1 MHGLLAVK
9 VEKDGRHIDV
19 ALAAL
24 SQIFNDK
31 SQHNSIGD
39 IFEKDGIM
47 WWTPG
52 NGCSTFTKEVREE
65 FIKLCDESGI
75 TAEDWTVDGAEDHS
89 VNFEKVYD
97 NGYVTVP
104 ETIVKSSADM
114 IAEESSYRVKKAALE
129 PVKEEEIT
137 KEPVDIKG

>member
-52 NGCSTFTKEVREE
+52 NGCSTFTKWSL
-65 FIKLCDESGI
+65 KYGI
-75 TAEDWTVDGAEDHS
+75 Q
-89 VNFEKVYD
+89 F
-97 NGYVTVP
+97 YVST
-104 ETIVKSSADM
+104 
-114 IAEESSYRVKKAALE
+114 KA
-129 PVKEEEIT
+129 
-137 KEPVDIKG
+137 